1 MLNWFYNRT
10 RREQLYLLL
19 MGGVISLWLILQ
31 LAILPAN
38 RASRAMADNNV
49 AATEVLGRVDQKAAR
64 LIQLRSEQAHG
75 SRGSLTAA
83 ISRAS
88 ELEELPVRRLQPNS
102 RGEVQVRFESV
113 DYDNL
118 VRWLYRLESVEGL
131 LVLDAAIT
139 QAGRSGGVNA
149 TVRVADPG

>member
-1 MLNWFYNRT
+1 MNWFYSRT
-10 RREQLYLLL
+10 RREQLCLLL
-19 MGGVISLWLILQ
+19 MGGVVSLWLILQ

-64 LIQLRSEQAHG
+64 LIQLRSEQAQG
-75 SRGSLTAA
+75 GRGSLTAA

-118 VRWLYRLESVEGL
+118 VRWLYRLESIEGL

>member
-1 MLNWFYNRT
+1 MDWFYSRT
-10 RREQLYLLL
+10 RREQVYLLL
-19 MGGVISLWLILQ
+19 MTVALSLWLLVQ
-31 LAILPAN
+31 LAILPAS
-38 RASRAMADNNV
+38 RASHSMAENNV
-49 AATEVLGRVDQKAAR
+49 AAAELLARVDQKAAR
-64 LIQLRSEQAHG
+64 LIQLRSEQAKG
-75 SRGSLTAA
+75 SKGSLTSA

-88 ELEELPVRRLQPNS
+88 DLEDLPVRRLQPNS

-113 DYDNL
+113 DYDSL
-118 VRWLYRLESVEGL
+118 VRWLYRLERTEGL

>member
-1 MLNWFYNRT
+1 VLNWFYSRT

-38 RASRAMADNNV
+38 RASRAMADNNI
-49 AATEVLGRVDQKAAR
+49 AATEVLGRVDQKAVR
-64 LIQLRSEQAHG
+64 LIQLRSEQAQG